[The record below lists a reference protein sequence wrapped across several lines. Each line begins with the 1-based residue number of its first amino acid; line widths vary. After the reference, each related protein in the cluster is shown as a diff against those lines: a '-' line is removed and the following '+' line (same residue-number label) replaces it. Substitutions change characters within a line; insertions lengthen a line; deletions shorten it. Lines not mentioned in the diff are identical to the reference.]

1 MAKSGSFSK
10 TFNTGYKLLIEWSEN
25 NVDTAN
31 NQSDI
36 TVTAKLVTSGTY
48 NINSSAS
55 KDISLSIN
63 GTKYSSTCTVG
74 ISGGSTK
81 TLMTKTV
88 SNINH
93 NSDGSKSI
101 SISCTLGIAVTL
113 GGSYVSSVSASG
125 TATLTTIAR
134 KSSLSAD
141 NGTLNT
147 TQTLT
152 VTRRSSSFTH
162 TITYKC
168 GDASGTICTKSSST
182 SISWTPPL
190 SLASQN
196 TTGTSVSITFTI
208 TTYSGDSNIG
218 SATKTISCS
227 IPSSVKPTV
236 SIAVSDPNGYASTYG
251 GYVKSKSK
259 IKVVITASGS
269 QGSTIKSYSTSANGK
284 TYTGSTVTTG
294 VVASSGTLTIKT
306 TVTDSRGRTAT
317 ASTTITA
324 LDYVAPK
331 ITTMKVIR
339 SDSSGN
345 ASASGAYLA
354 VIFSASITSLNSKNT
369 ATYTVQYKKST
380 TSSYTSATASSYTGN
395 YAPSSAKYVFSADT
409 ASSYDIIL
417 TAKDAFGSAK
427 KVATGSSIS
436 KLWSVFS
443 KGAGIAFGKV
453 AELENILD
461 IAWITFPRGGFR
473 YPVLADGTDLNTI
486 LTPNT
491 YSGKNASSAGYLNVP
506 FTTGTSFS
514 LEVISQGADGQI
526 MQRLTTCAKTNPATY
541 VRFYYTQ
548 AWGSWLLVS
557 ANYNWTNLT
566 LDDAFK
572 AYNGESNNTP
582 KYKVSGNLVTVTGVV
597 SPKEEYTSSNTKVPI
612 ASGIPA
618 NLRPSMAQTFICQG
632 SSSNRWSCGVETN
645 GTITIARYG
654 VSGYV
659 NVPNNAWLPFTI
671 TYSI

>member
-196 TTGTSVSITFTI
+196 ITGTSVSITFTI

-284 TYTGSTVTTG
+284 TYTGSTVTTD

-354 VIFSASITSLNSKNT
+354 VIFSASITSVNSKNT

-380 TSSYTSATASSYTGN
+380 VSSYTSATASSYTGN

-453 AELENILD
+453 SELEGVFDIGLPVKFSGGMYSESHIL
-461 IAWITFPRGGFR
+461 W
-473 YPVLADGTDLNTI
+473 
-486 LTPNT
+486 
-491 YSGKNASSAGYLNVP
+491 SGSYFMNASQTITLSKKVSEQLHGIILVFSRYSNSTAQNYHFNSFFVP
-506 FTTGTSFS
+506 KELVALQEGNGHSFIMTTGNNFD
-514 LEVISQGADGQI
+514 VIARKYLYIYDDKIGGND
-526 MQRLTTCAKTNPATY
+526 TNTAT
-541 VRFYYTQ
+541 
-548 AWGSWLLVS
+548 G
-557 ANYNWTNLT
+557 
-566 LDDAFK
+566 
-572 AYNGESNNTP
+572 
-582 KYKVSGNLVTVTGVV
+582 TG
-597 SPKEEYTSSNTKVPI
+597 
-612 ASGIPA
+612 ASGITYA
-618 NLRPSMAQTFICQG
+618 NNGFVLRYVI
-632 SSSNRWSCGVETN
+632 GV
-645 GTITIARYG
+645 
-654 VSGYV
+654 
-659 NVPNNAWLPFTI
+659 
-671 TYSI
+671 